1 MMNMINNNEL
11 QNAIATAAQSCG
23 WSVSFEESENTML
36 ASFQYKGSLDS
47 SLEGIQFQAQG
58 ETYDEIVPNAMT
70 MLLFFDYNKYVS
82 EEMHRESN
90 LYPVWRTSAGRRYL
104 RRKIYRQADEIEQ
117 KSRSLADALKKI
129 AC

>member
-1 MMNMINNNEL
+1 MMNMINNEV
-11 QNAIATAAQSCG
+11 QKAIATAAQSCG

-58 ETYDEIVPNAMT
+58 ESYNEIVPNAMT